1 MASECGGIIRPGAEP
16 VSAGRDRA
24 LAQCSRGNAREG
36 LALSWRKAASVT
48 SLTGEEESKEC
59 SRQKG
64 CSGGRHQGWENQDCE
79 ERDTGCWLTDR
90 CGWSYHSEGEGEAS
104 AGLRGGGFL

>member
-1 MASECGGIIRPGAEP
+1 MVVKENLGGGGTHRLCPLASECCGNVRPGAEP

-24 LAQCSRGNAREG
+24 LAQCSCGNARES
-36 LALSWRKAASVT
+36 LALSWRKAASET

-64 CSGGRHQGWENQDCE
+64 YIGGH
-79 ERDTGCWLTDR
+79 
-90 CGWSYHSEGEGEAS
+90 H
-104 AGLRGGGFL
+104 

>member
-1 MASECGGIIRPGAEP
+1 MVIKKKLGGGGTHRLCPLASECCGNVRPGAEP
-16 VSAGRDRA
+16 VSAGRDGA
-24 LAQCSRGNAREG
+24 LAQCSRENARES

-64 CSGGRHQGWENQDCE
+64 YSGGRH
-79 ERDTGCWLTDR
+79 
-90 CGWSYHSEGEGEAS
+90 
-104 AGLRGGGFL
+104 